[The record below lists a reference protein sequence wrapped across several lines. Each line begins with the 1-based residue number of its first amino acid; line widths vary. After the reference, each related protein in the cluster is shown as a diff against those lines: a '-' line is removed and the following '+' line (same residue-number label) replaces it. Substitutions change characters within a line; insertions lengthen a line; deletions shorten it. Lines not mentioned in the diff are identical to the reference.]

1 MTERRDHKMDPADS
15 GFATKEEMLK
25 QLKDFCRSVIHA
37 ADKPKRLIQGPRDPS
52 GLRRQSSLE
61 GPRDPSGLRRQSSL
75 EGLRDPS
82 SLQPHRL
89 CCSLT
94 ILASRSASVSGFHAV
109 ACRSLIVLASRSLI
123 VLASRSL
130 IVLASRSLIVLAS
143 RSLIVLASRSLIVLA
158 SRSLIIF
165 VLARPASRLH
175 HRLQQSRCHQVPRLH
190 PRLAQPP
197 RLRLCL
203 RLVQPRLIQLRLVL
217 RLPRRRGTW
226 SVLFRLASAGRFPGL
241 WVGVVVVEDG
251 LQMEFVATVGIAADL
266 RICSVAAT
274 AFQVAGLLIG
284 FVCIAAVA
292 VCTVGPRSL
301 LPVAAVAVCT
311 KWDSKSMATILK
323 EEEELRKIEELITC
337 LEAVNG
343 SRLKKQGELR
353 AAASQPVED
362 LWGLPDGTSQPRPL
376 GSCRSSQGMLQA
388 PGPRAASQ
396 PPLMV
401 VLGSSTPSLLAAEGD
416 KANCLQDPVQLQPP
430 SGAPVRGSMKLPR
443 YNGEA
448 PPETYLIQVQ
458 LAAQLNG
465 WSTEET
471 AVQVALALEGRAL
484 QILTDLQPEERLS
497 WPAVA
502 RAMQSRFG
510 LRTHADDA
518 RDKLASRPRR
528 QEESLG
534 AYAADLCL
542 YARRGYPAFD
552 AAAQEELALQA
563 FVRGLQPKRLQEHIR
578 LHAPETLAA
587 ALTEAERVEHA
598 GVLPGTDG
606 PRPQGWQPTQ
616 LHITKEVPLPA
627 STFSASVRKPEDLSP
642 LAVEGA
648 SPSPAVQQ
656 LSTETKLAVEDLY
669 QRSCEG
675 LQADQQRQLREILD
689 LFADIFAA
697 KDEDCMQTS
706 LVQHDI
712 DTGDAQ
718 PICLRPRR
726 LPLPSVAAEQKVR
739 EMAEAGII
747 EPSNSPWAAPAVL
760 VRKKDGTWRFCV
772 DYRLLNSVTR
782 KDSYPLPRI
791 DDALDDIAGS
801 CWFSSLDL
809 RSGYWQVELTPEA
822 RPKTAFSIGQGLWQ
836 FKVMPFG
843 LCNAPATFERLMERV
858 LADIPRDCCVVYLD
872 DLLVHATDFEKAL
885 ANLTAVFHAIRQ
897 AGLRLHPKKCHL
909 FRKETTFLG
918 HVVSG
923 AGVSTDPAKVAAVK
937 DWPIPGNP
945 AELRSF
951 LGLASYYRRFVK
963 DFATIASPCTS
974 SHKGR
979 EFRWSEDCAV
989 AFDRLRSALVE
1000 APVLAYPDL
1009 QLPFVVDTDAS
1020 NTGVGAVLSQEG
1032 PEGERVISY
1041 YSRSLSRPERNYC
1054 VTRRELLAIIL
1065 GLHHFRPYLYGK
1077 KFLLRTDHASLTW
1090 LLSFK
1095 EPEGQLARWL
1105 ETLQDYHFEVRHDF
1119 MLDWGWSET
1128 IMARSICT
1136 GPRDQGSLLPMG
1148 QPHNGLL
1155 YRRWQAPGGHR
1166 EVFQLLVPQQLRS
1179 RVLQLVHGAAGAGH
1193 FGVTKTLRRLRS
1205 RFYWPG
1211 CRQDVELH
1219 VHRCD
1224 ACTAQKGPSQRSHAP
1239 LQQYQVGAPMER
1251 VGVDILGP
1259 FPTTDQGNHYVLIA
1273 MDYFTKWPEAYAVP
1287 DQSAVTTAERLV
1299 NEMFCRFGVPEELHS
1314 DQGRN
1319 FKAAVFKEV
1328 CQRLGIR
1335 KTRTTPLHPQSD
1347 GLVERFNHTLA
1358 TQLAILTSR
1367 QQRDWDQ
1374 HLPLVLMAYC
1384 SAVQESTKCTPAA
1397 LMFGHELRT
1406 PVDLVFGSPPEQEVC
1421 GDPGLGYLHNL
1432 LARLREVH
1440 QLTRQALR
1448 DAGSWQKRAYDT
1460 RCKGEG
1466 LLPGQHV
1473 WVYSPERKKGLS
1485 QTDEPVG
1492 WTLHCSREA
1501 VRRGLQGV
1509 AGQSGTGWSYSIVI
1523 AWHPISP

>member
-1 MTERRDHKMDPADS
+1 
-15 GFATKEEMLK
+15 
-25 QLKDFCRSVIHA
+25 
-37 ADKPKRLIQGPRDPS
+37 
-52 GLRRQSSLE
+52 
-61 GPRDPSGLRRQSSL
+61 
-75 EGLRDPS
+75 
-82 SLQPHRL
+82 
-89 CCSLT
+89 
-94 ILASRSASVSGFHAV
+94 
-109 ACRSLIVLASRSLI
+109 
-123 VLASRSL
+123 
-130 IVLASRSLIVLAS
+130 
-143 RSLIVLASRSLIVLA
+143 
-158 SRSLIIF
+158 
-165 VLARPASRLH
+165 
-175 HRLQQSRCHQVPRLH
+175 
-190 PRLAQPP
+190 
-197 RLRLCL
+197 
-203 RLVQPRLIQLRLVL
+203 
-217 RLPRRRGTW
+217 
-226 SVLFRLASAGRFPGL
+226 
-241 WVGVVVVEDG
+241 
-251 LQMEFVATVGIAADL
+251 
-266 RICSVAAT
+266 
-274 AFQVAGLLIG
+274 
-284 FVCIAAVA
+284 
-292 VCTVGPRSL
+292 
-301 LPVAAVAVCT
+301 
-311 KWDSKSMATILK
+311 MATILK
-323 EEEELRKIEELITC
+323 EEEELITR

-343 SRLKKQGELR
+343 ARPKKQGELR

-376 GSCRSSQGMLQA
+376 GSCRSRQGMLQA

-396 PPLMV
+396 SPLMV
-401 VLGSSTPSLLAAEGD
+401 VPGSSTPSLLAAKGD
-416 KANCLQDPVQLQPP
+416 EANCLQDPVQLQPP

-542 YARRGYPAFD
+542 YARRGTKPTKPGTPA
-552 AAAQEELALQA
+552 AVKLRRGGTTEELPPATTLPSKSHLRVGRLGQA
-563 FVRGLQPKRLQEHIR
+563 RGLYLDCDLAGTTCRALIDTGS
-578 LHAPETLAA
+578 TLS
-587 ALTEAERVEHA
+587 LVQA

-616 LHITKEVPLPA
+616 LHITTVTGERAKVKGERSLPVTVANRTVDHQFWLASIPDRCIIGLDLLAKWEATVDVSRAILYLGTEAVKLHTTKEVPLPA

-718 PICLRPRR
+718 PIRLRPRR
-726 LPLPSVAAEQKVR
+726 LPLAKRAAAEQK
-739 EMAEAGII
+739 
-747 EPSNSPWAAPAVL
+747 
-760 VRKKDGTWRFCV
+760 
-772 DYRLLNSVTR
+772 
-782 KDSYPLPRI
+782 
-791 DDALDDIAGS
+791 
-801 CWFSSLDL
+801 
-809 RSGYWQVELTPEA
+809 
-822 RPKTAFSIGQGLWQ
+822 
-836 FKVMPFG
+836 
-843 LCNAPATFERLMERV
+843 
-858 LADIPRDCCVVYLD
+858 
-872 DLLVHATDFEKAL
+872 
-885 ANLTAVFHAIRQ
+885 

-963 DFATIASPCTS
+963 DFATIASPLHQLTQ
-974 SHKGR
+974 KGR

-1020 NTGVGAVLSQEG
+1020 NTDA
-1032 PEGERVISY
+1032 
-1041 YSRSLSRPERNYC
+1041 LSRRPCEEKQCRYCQRLEDREGMTSVIASPQGGHERDSVPGGHCSSLQAQSTAGDTEGLEAMDPQQLQHDQNQDPALSRVQCWIGAGQRPSWPE
-1054 VTRRELLAIIL
+1054 VSAL
-1065 GLHHFRPYLYGK
+1065 
-1077 KFLLRTDHASLTW
+1077 D
-1090 LLSFK
+1090 
-1095 EPEGQLARWL
+1095 L
-1105 ETLQDYHFEVRHDF
+1105 ETKALYSQWANLTSR
-1119 MLDWGWSET
+1119 
-1128 IMARSICT
+1128 
-1136 GPRDQGSLLPMG
+1136 
-1148 QPHNGLL
+1148 NGLL
-1155 YRRWQAPGGHR
+1155 YRRWKAPGGHR
-1166 EVFQLLVPQQLRS
+1166 E
-1179 RVLQLVHGAAGAGH
+1179 
-1193 FGVTKTLRRLRS
+1193 
-1205 RFYWPG
+1205 
-1211 CRQDVELH
+1211 
-1219 VHRCD
+1219 
-1224 ACTAQKGPSQRSHAP
+1224 
-1239 LQQYQVGAPMER
+1239 
-1251 VGVDILGP
+1251 
-1259 FPTTDQGNHYVLIA
+1259 
-1273 MDYFTKWPEAYAVP
+1273 
-1287 DQSAVTTAERLV
+1287 
-1299 NEMFCRFGVPEELHS
+1299 
-1314 DQGRN
+1314 
-1319 FKAAVFKEV
+1319 
-1328 CQRLGIR
+1328 
-1335 KTRTTPLHPQSD
+1335 
-1347 GLVERFNHTLA
+1347 
-1358 TQLAILTSR
+1358 LAILTSR

-1374 HLPLVLMAYC
+1374 HLPLVLMAYH

-1406 PVDLVFGSPPEQEVC
+1406 PVDLVFGSPPPEQEVC

-1448 DAGSWQKRAYDT
+1448 DAGSRQKRAYDT

-1485 QTDEPVG
+1485 PKLMSQWVG
-1492 WTLHCSREA
+1492 PCTVLERLSDVVYRVRLVKRNRVVVLHCDRLAPYQPLSPPREEPGPQLQPQAPNLASEAAGGPTERPQRHRRLPQHLRDFALDMPIWAIHLLDCSEGCYHPSRWRITNRSVEDSRIHSGWNPVATA
-1501 VRRGLQGV
+1501 VLQNSSPQSLSTWV
-1509 AGQSGTGWSYSIVI
+1509 SGTKKHTANVWTSSKTQAAFSISQLEFFV
-1523 AWHPISP
+1523 SL

>member
-1 MTERRDHKMDPADS
+1 
-15 GFATKEEMLK
+15 
-25 QLKDFCRSVIHA
+25 
-37 ADKPKRLIQGPRDPS
+37 
-52 GLRRQSSLE
+52 
-61 GPRDPSGLRRQSSL
+61 
-75 EGLRDPS
+75 
-82 SLQPHRL
+82 
-89 CCSLT
+89 
-94 ILASRSASVSGFHAV
+94 
-109 ACRSLIVLASRSLI
+109 
-123 VLASRSL
+123 
-130 IVLASRSLIVLAS
+130 
-143 RSLIVLASRSLIVLA
+143 
-158 SRSLIIF
+158 
-165 VLARPASRLH
+165 
-175 HRLQQSRCHQVPRLH
+175 
-190 PRLAQPP
+190 
-197 RLRLCL
+197 
-203 RLVQPRLIQLRLVL
+203 
-217 RLPRRRGTW
+217 
-226 SVLFRLASAGRFPGL
+226 
-241 WVGVVVVEDG
+241 
-251 LQMEFVATVGIAADL
+251 
-266 RICSVAAT
+266 
-274 AFQVAGLLIG
+274 
-284 FVCIAAVA
+284 
-292 VCTVGPRSL
+292 
-301 LPVAAVAVCT
+301 
-311 KWDSKSMATILK
+311 
-323 EEEELRKIEELITC
+323 
-337 LEAVNG
+337 
-343 SRLKKQGELR
+343 
-353 AAASQPVED
+353 
-362 LWGLPDGTSQPRPL
+362 
-376 GSCRSSQGMLQA
+376 
-388 PGPRAASQ
+388 
-396 PPLMV
+396 
-401 VLGSSTPSLLAAEGD
+401 
-416 KANCLQDPVQLQPP
+416 
-430 SGAPVRGSMKLPR
+430 
-443 YNGEA
+443 
-448 PPETYLIQVQ
+448 
-458 LAAQLNG
+458 
-465 WSTEET
+465 
-471 AVQVALALEGRAL
+471 
-484 QILTDLQPEERLS
+484 
-497 WPAVA
+497 
-502 RAMQSRFG
+502 
-510 LRTHADDA
+510 
-518 RDKLASRPRR
+518 
-528 QEESLG
+528 
-534 AYAADLCL
+534 
-542 YARRGYPAFD
+542 
-552 AAAQEELALQA
+552 
-563 FVRGLQPKRLQEHIR
+563 
-578 LHAPETLAA
+578 
-587 ALTEAERVEHA
+587 
-598 GVLPGTDG
+598 
-606 PRPQGWQPTQ
+606 
-616 LHITKEVPLPA
+616 
-627 STFSASVRKPEDLSP
+627 
-642 LAVEGA
+642 
-648 SPSPAVQQ
+648 
-656 LSTETKLAVEDLY
+656 
-669 QRSCEG
+669 
-675 LQADQQRQLREILD
+675 
-689 LFADIFAA
+689 
-697 KDEDCMQTS
+697 MQTS

-712 DTGDAQ
+712 DTGDAR
-718 PICLRPRR
+718 PIRLRPRR
-726 LPLPSVAAEQKVR
+726 LPLAKRAAAEQKIK

-772 DYRLLNSVTR
+772 DYRLLNSITR
-782 KDSYPLPRI
+782 KDSYSLPRI

-858 LADIPRDCCVVYLD
+858 LADIPRDRCVVYLD

-937 DWPIPGNP
+937 DWPIPGNT

-963 DFATIASPCTS
+963 DFATIASPLHQLTQ
-974 SHKGR
+974 KGR
-979 EFRWSEDCAV
+979 EFHWSEDCAV

-1065 GLHHFRPYLYGK
+1065 GLRHFRPYLYGK

-1095 EPEGQLARWL
+1095 ELEGQLARWL
-1105 ETLQDYHFEVRHDF
+1105 ETLQDYHFEVRHRAGRLHTNADALSRRPCEEKQCRYCQRLEDREG
-1119 MLDWGWSET
+1119 MTSVIASPQGGHENDSVPGGHCSSLQVQSTAGDTEGLEAMDPQRLQHDQNQDPALSRVQCWIGAGQRPSWPEVSALDLET
-1128 IMARSICT
+1128 KALYSQWANLTSR
-1136 GPRDQGSLLPMG
+1136 
-1148 QPHNGLL
+1148 NGLL

-1179 RVLQLVHGAAGAGH
+1179 RVLQLVHGVAGAGH

-1259 FPTTDQGNHYVLIA
+1259 FPTTDQGNRYVLVA

-1319 FKAAVFKEV
+1319 FEAAVFKEV

-1374 HLPLVLMAYC
+1374 HLPLVLMAYR
-1384 SAVQESTKCTPAA
+1384 SAVQKSTKCTPAA

-1406 PVDLVFGSPPEQEVC
+1406 PVDLVFGSPPEPEVC

-1448 DAGSWQKRAYDT
+1448 DAGSRQKRAYDT

-1485 QTDEPVG
+1485 PKLMSQWVGPCTVLERLSDVVYRVRLVKRNRVVVLHRDRLAPYQPLSPPREEPG
-1492 WTLHCSREA
+1492 SQLQLQAPNLASEA
-1501 VRRGLQGV
+1501 AGGPTERPQRRRRLPQHLRDFAMDVPV
-1509 AGQSGTGWSYSIVI
+1509 AGDS
-1523 AWHPISP
+1523 